1 MKKIKLSILA
11 IIAICSVQSAMA
23 WGTVGHLC
31 AAYIAEQHLTPEA
44 KAKCRHYLKHTL
56 PYYAMWMDQWRGT
69 KQFEAVNNGHSLK
82 TTEDGRKIS
91 WESFASGTMGTNI
104 STPPGRAMGHL
115 YNAFN
120 ELGNGKYKNLSDSVV
135 RQRLINMIHYVPDMH
150 CPSHCGFPEHIY
162 LLSSKYDLKR
172 NGKHANFHSFW
183 DGSPGFKR
191 KKLTLKKYAE
201 MVDNVSPKQAKKWQ
215 RGLEKR
221 DLQAGIGSWGK
232 ECIKN
237 AHQAYA
243 ILPEGTDIAKL
254 TKEQVEQVHDLADHA
269 ILIGAYR
276 LAYVLNTIFAE

>member
-1 MKKIKLSILA
+1 
-11 IIAICSVQSAMA
+11 
-23 WGTVGHLC
+23 
-31 AAYIAEQHLTPEA
+31 
-44 KAKCRHYLKHTL
+44 
-56 PYYAMWMDQWRGT
+56 
-69 KQFEAVNNGHSLK
+69 
-82 TTEDGRKIS
+82 
-91 WESFASGTMGTNI
+91 
-104 STPPGRAMGHL
+104 
-115 YNAFN
+115 
-120 ELGNGKYKNLSDSVV
+120 
-135 RQRLINMIHYVPDMH
+135 MH

-162 LLSSKYDLKR
+162 LPSSKYNLKR
-172 NGKHANFHSFW
+172 NGKHANFHGFW

-215 RGLEKR
+215 RGLEKK

-254 TKEQVEQVHDLADHA
+254 TKEQVEQVHNLADHA